1 MFMKM
6 ENVNELLFN
15 DNARSK
21 LKEGIDLVCD
31 AVKVT
36 MGPQGRNVIINKING
51 SPHITKDGVTV
62 AKEVFLK
69 DCYRM
74 MGANLIKGIAS
85 KTCDDVGDGTST
97 STLFAQ
103 SIIHGG
109 YKKVKINHK
118 NPVEIKSGLEKA
130 CKIIQEFIAK
140 NAIKVASDNE
150 MMKHVATISANNDL
164 FLGEIIAT
172 AVAKVGEFG
181 AVTVDRSNNSDTILD
196 VVNGF
201 RIAKRGYLSPY
212 FITNESKQECVMED
226 VIIYLTDQRLTKA
239 SDAINILNV
248 AAKEKCAVLVI
259 AEDVTE
265 DALST
270 FVVNKIQNGMN
281 VCCIKAPDFG
291 QTRKDSLSDIAVLT
305 GGKVFNVVD
314 EGIFGFAKK
323 VIIKKEDTL
332 IIGATGEED
341 LIKEK
346 ASILKGISTQ
356 NLPEF
361 EKKIIEERLSRFSN
375 SVASLKV
382 GAKTEIELLEK
393 IDRIDDALCATRAAI
408 EEGIVPG
415 GGVVFLKARKELLKH
430 KQMFKGDEIDGFDI
444 IMDTLQAPI
453 KQILINAGIDYEDII
468 PQIEENR
475 KLFYGYNAKTYK
487 YGNLLNQG
495 VIDPAKVLRV
505 ALQNAVSISSLFLT
519 TECAIAPQYD

>member
-1 MFMKM
+1 MKM

-36 MGPQGRNVIINKING
+36 MGPQGRNVVINKINS

-69 DCYRM
+69 DIYRM
-74 MGANLIKGIAS
+74 MGAKLMKDIAS
-85 KTCDDVGDGTST
+85 KTCDDVGDGTT
-97 STLFAQ
+97 SSLVLSQ
-103 SIIHGG
+103 SIINNG
-109 YKKVKINHK
+109 YKKVKINKK
-118 NPVEIKSGLEKA
+118 NPIEIKSGLEKA
-130 CKIIQEFIAK
+130 SKIVEDFILK
-140 NAIKVASDNE
+140 NSIKIASDNE

-164 FLGEIIAT
+164 FIGNIIAE
-172 AVAKVGEFG
+172 AVQKVGEFG
-181 AVTVDRSNNSDTILD
+181 AVTVDRSNDSNTTLD

-212 FITNESKQECVMED
+212 FITNEQKQECVMED

-239 SDAINILNV
+239 SDALNILNV

-270 FVVNKIQNGMN
+270 FVVNKVQNSMN

-291 QTRKDSLSDIAVLT
+291 LTRKESLSDIAILT

-332 IIGATGEED
+332 VIGATGEEN
-341 LIKEK
+341 LVKERI
-346 ASILKGISTQ
+346 SVLKGLSNQ
-356 NLPEF
+356 NITDF

-375 SVASLKV
+375 NVASLKV

-415 GGVVFLKARKELLKH
+415 GGIVFLKARKELLKH

-444 IMDTLQAPI
+444 IMDTLYAPV
-453 KQILINAGIDYEDII
+453 KQILINAGIDYEEII

-505 ALQNAVSISSLFLT
+505 AL
-519 TECAIAPQYD
+519 

>member
-1 MFMKM
+1 MKM

-51 SPHITKDGVTV
+51 DPHITKDGVTV
-62 AKEVFLK
+62 AKEIFLK
-69 DCYRM
+69 DIYRM
-74 MGANLIKGIAS
+74 MGAKLMKGIAS
-85 KTCDDVGDGTST
+85 KTCDDVGDGTS
-97 STLFAQ
+97 SSLVLSQ
-103 SIIHGG
+103 NIINSG
-109 YKKVKINHK
+109 YKKVKIQHK
-118 NPVEIKSGLEKA
+118 NPIEIKSGLEKA
-130 CKIIQEFIAK
+130 SKIVENFILK
-140 NAIKVASDNE
+140 NSIKIVSDNE
-150 MMKHVATISANNDL
+150 MMKHVATISANNDNFIGSL
-164 FLGEIIAT
+164 IAE
-172 AVAKVGEFG
+172 AVGKVGEFG
-181 AVTVDRSNNSDTILD
+181 AVTVDRSNDANTILD
-196 VVNGF
+196 IINGF

-212 FITNESKQECVMED
+212 FITNDAKQECVMEN
-226 VIIYLTDQRLTKA
+226 VIIYLTDQRITKA
-239 SDAINILNV
+239 SEAINILNV
-248 AAKEKCAVLVI
+248 AAKEKCAILVV

-270 FVVNKIQNGMN
+270 FVVNKMQNGMN

-291 QTRKDSLSDIAVLT
+291 QARKESLSDIAILT

-341 LIKEK
+341 LIKER
-346 ASILKGISTQ
+346 ALILKGLSTQ
-356 NLPEF
+356 NLPDF
-361 EKKIIEERLSRFSN
+361 EKKIFEERLSRFSN
-375 SVASLKV
+375 NVASLKV

-393 IDRIDDALCATRAAI
+393 MDRIDDALCATRAAI

-415 GGVVFLKARKELLKH
+415 GGVVFLKARKELLKN
-430 KQMFKGDEIDGFDI
+430 KQMFKGDELDGFDI
-444 IMDTLQAPI
+444 IMETLQAPI
-453 KQILINAGIDYEDII
+453 KQILINAGIDYEEVI
-468 PQIEENR
+468 PQIQENR

-487 YGNLLNQG
+487 YGNLLSQG

-519 TECAIAPQYD
+519 TECAIAPDND